1 MNRILLVIVM
11 LAGLAAVAA
20 APAVDWPKERKK
32 VVAFG
37 WEWADVCGQSPE
49 LLLKYADKIEASG
62 IDGVSLYIYAKDA
75 DGKGFRS
82 AQVIDGVEFT
92 DSALSGQV
100 EAYRKAMAHKG
111 LRESFIR
118 TLGAPKKRVDW
129 KDDAHWAKVTA
140 SMAALA
146 RFAKATG
153 VRGFIVDP
161 EDYHNQN
168 QFEARPDDEPYDL
181 LAPLARRRA
190 REIFSAVFREYPDIV
205 VLGYWLF
212 SWHPQHVNSENPMMS
227 ARSAGDLWPA
237 FINGILDVIP
247 PGAKL
252 VDGDEWSYKS
262 LASKNEFMISGL
274 AQRNAVMGLVAPEN
288 RRKFRAQSYPGF
300 GLYMDSYVNAPTNS
314 QGKAAQ
320 YYMGPCNGSRRGMFE
335 RNLSEA
341 LDSAGE
347 YVWLWCEKRS
357 WIKWGDEVRK
367 PWLDKKNMECQTW
380 EECLPGLACTIRAC
394 ADPETFLAKDCR
406 AMIGE
411 GKIINIATNDY
422 VAASHFALHG
432 KHDKK
437 DEAHKGP
444 GYFFVEDP
452 TAKPGEHYV
461 VAASGTGEGLEAIVC
476 WQQRKGDG
484 WWRWRI
490 PGHGLAL
497 KKGEDGRYRA
507 KAVVRVPEGTDCI
520 ALQLKLHPPKGQECA
535 FDKIFVGRIAY

>member
-1 MNRILLVIVM
+1 MKNRLL
-11 LAGLAAVAA
+11 VAA
-20 APAVDWPKERKK
+20 ALACLTAAATSPSVDWPKERKK

-37 WEWADVCGQSPE
+37 WEWKVMSPAR
-49 LLLKYADKIEASG
+49 LLEYANQIDATG
-62 IDGVSLYIYAKDA
+62 IDGISLYITAKGA
-75 DGKGFRS
+75 DGKARWS
-82 AQVIDGVEFT
+82 SSIIDGDEFT
-92 DSALSGQV
+92 EDILADQV
-100 EAYRKAMAHKG
+100 DMLRRATAHKG

-118 TLGAPKKRVDW
+118 TLGAPKVRVDW
-129 KDDAHWAKVTA
+129 KDDVHWARVA
-140 SMAALA
+140 RSMGALA
-146 RFAKATG
+146 KFAKATG

-161 EDYHNQN
+161 EDYHKQN
-168 QFEARPDDEPYDL
+168 QFEARPNDEPYDL

-190 REIFSAVFREYPDIV
+190 REIFSAVFREYPDIA

-227 ARSAGDLWPA
+227 ARTAGDLWPA
-237 FINGILDVIP
+237 FINGIIDVMP
-247 PGAKL
+247 SGAKL
-252 VDGDEWSYKS
+252 IDGDEWVYN
-262 LASKNEFMISGL
+262 AEAAKNEFMISGL

-288 RRKFRAQSYPGF
+288 RAKFRAQAHPGF
-300 GLYMDSYVNAPTNS
+300 GFYLDSYVMAPTNKN
-314 QGKAAQ
+314 GKANHF
-320 YYMGPCNGSRRGMFE
+320 YFGPDNGSRRAHFE

-347 YVWLWCEKRS
+347 YVWLWCEKKT
-357 WIKWGDEVRK
+357 WVKWGEDIAMGWGVDRQ
-367 PWLDKKNMECQTW
+367 MW
-380 EECLPGLACTIRAC
+380 EECLPGLARTIRAC
-394 ADPETFLAKDCR
+394 SDPEAFLAEDCR

-411 GKIINIATNDY
+411 GKIVNIATNDY

-437 DEAHKGP
+437 DEAEKGP
-444 GYFFVEDP
+444 GYFHVIDP

-461 VAASGTGEGLEAIVC
+461 VAASGTGEGLEAIVY
-476 WQQRKGDG
+476 WQQRKGGG

-507 KAVVRVPEGTDCI
+507 KAVVRVPEGTDCL

-535 FDKIFVGRIAY
+535 FDKIFVGRITY

>member
-1 MNRILLVIVM
+1 MKNRLL
-11 LAGLAAVAA
+11 VAA
-20 APAVDWPKERKK
+20 ALACLTAAATSPSVDWPKERKK

-37 WEWADVCGQSPE
+37 WEWKVMSPAR
-49 LLLKYADKIEASG
+49 LLESSNQIDATG
-62 IDGVSLYIYAKDA
+62 IDGISLYITAKGA
-75 DGKGFRS
+75 DGKARWS
-82 AQVIDGVEFT
+82 SSIIDGDEFT
-92 DSALSGQV
+92 DDILADQV
-100 EAYRKAMAHKG
+100 DVLRKATAHKG

-118 TLGAPKKRVDW
+118 TLGAPKVRVDW
-129 KDDAHWAKVTA
+129 KDDVHWARVA
-140 SMAALA
+140 RSMGALA
-146 RFAKATG
+146 KFAKATG

-161 EDYHNQN
+161 EDYHKQN
-168 QFEARPDDEPYDL
+168 QFEARPNDEPYDL

-190 REIFSAVFREYPDIV
+190 REIFSAVFREYPDIA

-227 ARSAGDLWPA
+227 ARTAGDLWPA
-237 FINGILDVIP
+237 FINGILDVMP
-247 PGAKL
+247 SGAKL
-252 VDGDEWSYKS
+252 IDGDEWVYN
-262 LASKNEFMISGL
+262 AEAAKNEFMISGL

-288 RRKFRAQSYPGF
+288 RAKFRAQAHPGF
-300 GLYMDSYVNAPTNS
+300 GLYLDSYVMAPTNKN
-314 QGKAAQ
+314 GKANHF
-320 YYMGPCNGSRRGMFE
+320 YFGPDNGSRLGHFE

-347 YVWLWCEKRS
+347 YVWLWCEKKT
-357 WIKWGDEVRK
+357 WVKWGEDVAMGWGVDRQ
-367 PWLDKKNMECQTW
+367 MW
-380 EECLPGLACTIRAC
+380 EECLPGLTRTIRAC
-394 ADPETFLAKDCR
+394 SDPEAFLAEDCR

-411 GKIINIATNDY
+411 GKIVNIATNDY

-437 DEAHKGP
+437 DEAEKGP
-444 GYFFVEDP
+444 GYFHVIDP

-461 VAASGTGEGLEAIVC
+461 VAASGTGEGLEAIVY
-476 WQQRKGDG
+476 WQQRKGGG

-507 KAVVRVPEGTDCI
+507 KAVVRVPEGTDCL

-535 FDKIFVGRIAY
+535 FDKIFVGRITY